1 MDFSLSDH
9 ETGLRERIAAVVKP
23 LSDDLIRSMEQMPL
37 PDLKR
42 TVASI
47 QESLAKAGGLVVG
60 SDPGSATQGI
70 AETIHLG
77 VFARSSVS
85 LFLTVRATA
94 EFAAIVACFGDAS
107 IRAKLLDPLAR
118 GGIVGAVGLSE
129 PGDEAEISPAHV
141 SREGD
146 SYRLTGKKCYVTNGP
161 IADWVAVF
169 AHLEGHEAICLVGLD
184 QRGVTASARTDL
196 MGLNSMAIC
205 DLGFEEVLVPHDHL
219 LGPFDGTAARSWYQ
233 QSADLSIA
241 VAACG
246 LTERTVHTANE
257 HARHHRRGGK
267 AIFSHQEVRFK
278 LAEMLTLSQ
287 TADLLTSRAA
297 WARAAQSPDARAL
310 IRCAKVFAVE
320 NAEKVAGM
328 ALQIT
333 AGAGYRRGSFCERA
347 YRDAKGLALAGT
359 TVEVS
364 RMTIADE
371 LLERY

>member
-1 MDFSLSDH
+1 MNFSWTDH
-9 ETGLRERIAAVVKP
+9 ETGVRERIAAVVKP
-23 LSDDLIRSMEQMPL
+23 LSDELIRTFEQMPL

-47 QESLAKAGGLVVG
+47 QESLAEAGGFVVG
-60 SDPGSATQGI
+60 SDPESATQGI
-70 AETIHLG
+70 AESIHLG
-77 VFARSSVS
+77 VLARASVS

-94 EFAAIVACFGDAS
+94 EFAGLVACFGDAS
-107 IRAKLLDPLAR
+107 MRAKILDPLAKGR
-118 GGIVGAVGLSE
+118 TIGAVGLSE
-129 PGDEAEISPAHV
+129 LGEEAEIGPAHV
-141 SREGD
+141 TREGD
-146 SYRLTGKKCYVTNGP
+146 SYRLTGRKCFVTNGP

-169 AHLEGHEAICLVGLD
+169 AHLEGHDAICLVGPD
-184 QRGVTASARTDL
+184 QQGVSSSARSEL
-196 MGLNSMAIC
+196 MGLNGIAIS
-205 DLGFEEVLVPHDHL
+205 DLAFDEVLVPRDHL
-219 LGPFDGTAARSWYQ
+219 LGPFDSTAARSWYQ
-233 QSADLSIA
+233 LSADLSIA

-246 LTERTVHTANE
+246 LMERTVHAASE

-267 AIFSHQEVRFK
+267 EIFARQEVRFK

-333 AGAGYRRGSFCERA
+333 AGAGYRKGSFCERA

-359 TVEVS
+359 AVEVS
-364 RMTIADE
+364 RMAIADE
-371 LLERY
+371 ILERY